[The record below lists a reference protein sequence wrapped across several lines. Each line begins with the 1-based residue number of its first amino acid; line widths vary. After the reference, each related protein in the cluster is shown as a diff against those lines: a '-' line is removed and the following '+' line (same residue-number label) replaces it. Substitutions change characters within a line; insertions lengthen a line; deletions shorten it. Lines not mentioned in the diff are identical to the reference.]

1 MPINPVAGLRLVVGI
16 AIAMGLVFVWS
27 NFVDWIQAPV
37 VAKLETAQKEAKD
50 QASRA
55 DAAEKAREEL
65 NRKLVERTARETVI
79 EQRLEKLDRALRN
92 LKGPKAIAQRDLE
105 LDPELVRATQYK
117 ADPSSVQSGPSP
129 DPASAAPTGSPGGRD
144 AGRSPDPEKPA
155 VRGPGEVQ
163 RPVARDRDPSIWEKL
178 KGALK

>member
-1 MPINPVAGLRLVVGI
+1 MNPVTGLRLILGI
-16 AIAMGLVFVWS
+16 GAAVALVFVWS
-27 NFVDWIQAPV
+27 NFVEWIQAPV
-37 VAKLETAQKEAKD
+37 QAKLEAAQKEAKD
-50 QASRA
+50 QAGRA

-117 ADPSSVQSGPSP
+117 ANPSSLQSGPSA
-129 DPASAAPTGSPGGRD
+129 DAASGTPAGSPGGRD

-155 VRGPGEVQ
+155 VRGSGEVQ
-163 RPVARDRDPSIWEKL
+163 RPPARDRDPSIWEKL